1 MNPSMECVLDWKFCQ
16 VFGDRNPPEEIAPA
30 DIISAIKFDDTG
42 NFIAAGDKG
51 GRVVI
56 FERVS
61 PTGSTPRTRMP
72 VSARHVEYQFLTE
85 FQSHESEFD
94 YLRSLE
100 IDEKINTIKWLKR
113 INNSHMLITTNDK
126 TIKLWKVYE
135 KKVKQ
140 VSNTNLDGKA
150 YRPGQCP
157 IRALRIPTLTTSE
170 TLIAAT
176 PRRIYANAH
185 AYHINQIAV
194 NTDGESFISSDDLRI
209 NLWNLEITNQSFN
222 IVDIKPENMD
232 DLNEVITTC
241 EMHPSHCHHF
251 IYSTSRGQIR
261 LADMRAA
268 ALCDKQAKT
277 FYEEEDPSQRTFF
290 SDILAQISD
299 VRFSPCGRYILSRD
313 YLTLKVWDIN
323 MENRPLKTI
332 PVHEHLRSKLV
343 HLYEKDFIFDKFE
356 CCFSPDSQ
364 FLLTGSYGNNFH
376 IFDNAGRVD
385 TCIEASRVMPKKRTT
400 KGTAKAAVPTRPGVA
415 PLKAGLK
422 KPHEEENNMDFAKKV
437 LHLSWHPH
445 QNIIAV
451 GALSNLFIYASI

>member
-1 MNPSMECVLDWKFCQ
+1 MECVLDWKFCQ

-140 VSNTNLDGKA
+140 
-150 YRPGQCP
+150 
-157 IRALRIPTLTTSE
+157 
-170 TLIAAT
+170 
-176 PRRIYANAH
+176 
-185 AYHINQIAV
+185 
-194 NTDGESFISSDDLRI
+194 SFISSDDLRI